1 VSDSAS
7 QIVILGH
14 TGFIGNALLAHFCTN
29 GDIPIRG
36 FDSSSLDLTQPAAL
50 AALAAILDSQTI
62 LVFAAAHTLDRAAD
76 SLDIFDAN
84 MAMVLN
90 VARVLTMQPVRKC
103 VYFSTMSVYGDRTSN
118 LALREDTPVA
128 PTTYYAAAKYAG
140 ECILQQVAHAADL
153 PLLVLRPCRV
163 EGPGVCYAN
172 YGPVYFLRSILSDGT
187 VWLYGDGRERRDH
200 LYIHDLVRIVAH
212 LVCGDY
218 TGVYNL
224 ASGQS
229 YSYLEIL
236 AYLQGVVPQEFT
248 VHYRPRTRP
257 LIHQQCD
264 ISKLL
269 RAMPHCQFTS
279 LTERIQATY
288 DYYASRQ
295 HAAD

>member
-1 VSDSAS
+1 VLDSAS

-14 TGFIGNALLAHFCTN
+14 TGFIGNALLAHFRTN
-29 GDIPIRG
+29 GNIPIRG
-36 FDSSSLDLTQPAAL
+36 FDSSSLDLMQPAAL
-50 AALAAILDSQTI
+50 AALTAVLDSRTI

-84 MAMVLN
+84 MAMALN

-103 VYFSTMSVYGDRTSN
+103 VYFSTMSVYGDRTSH

-140 ECILQQVAHAADL
+140 ECILQQVAHAADF
-153 PLLVLRPCRV
+153 PLLILRPCRV
-163 EGPGVCYAN
+163 EGPGARYAN
-172 YGPVYFLRSILSDGT
+172 YGPVCFLRSILDDGA

-229 YSYLEIL
+229 HSYLEIL
-236 AYLQGVVPQEFT
+236 ACLQDIVPQKFA
-248 VHYRPRTRP
+248 VQHRPRTRP
-257 LIHQQCD
+257 LIQQQCD

-269 RAMPHCQFTS
+269 GAMPHYQFTP
-279 LTERIQATY
+279 LMERLQATY

-295 HAAD
+295 

>member
-1 VSDSAS
+1 VSDSTS

-14 TGFIGNALLAHFCTN
+14 SGFIGNALFEHFCTN
-29 GDIPIRG
+29 GDIPVHG
-36 FDSSSLDLTQPAAL
+36 FDSSSLDLTQPAAM
-50 AALAAILDSQTI
+50 AALAAVLDTQTL
-62 LVFAAAHTLDRAAD
+62 LVFTAAHTLDRAAD
-76 SLDIFDAN
+76 CLDTFDTN
-84 MAMVLN
+84 MAMALN

-103 VYFSTMSVYGDRTSN
+103 VYFSTMSVYGDRASN
-118 LALREDTPVA
+118 LSLREDTPVA

-140 ECILQQVAHAADL
+140 ECILQQVAHAADF

-163 EGPGVCYAN
+163 EGPGACYAS
-172 YGPVYFLRSILSDGT
+172 YGPVHFIRAILGNST

-229 YSYLEIL
+229 HSYLEIL
-236 AYLQGVVPQEFT
+236 ACLQDIVPQEFT
-248 VHYRPRTRP
+248 IHYQPRTRP

-269 RAMPHCQFTS
+269 RAMPHCQFTP
-279 LTERIQATY
+279 LTERLRTIY

-295 HAAD
+295 QVAG

>member
-7 QIVILGH
+7 QIIILGH
-14 TGFIGNALLAHFCTN
+14 SGFIGKALFEHFCAN
-29 GDIPIRG
+29 GDIPVRG
-36 FDSSSLDLTQPAAL
+36 FDSSSLDLTLPAGLSAL
-50 AALAAILDSQTI
+50 AAVLDSRTI
-62 LVFAAAHTLDRAAD
+62 LIFAAAHTLDRTAD

-84 MAMVLN
+84 MAMALN
-90 VARVLTMQPVRKC
+90 VARVLTMHPVRKC

-118 LALREDTPVA
+118 MALREDTPVA

-140 ECILQQVAHAADL
+140 ECILQQVAHVADF
-153 PLLVLRPCRV
+153 PLLVLRPCYV
-163 EGPGVCYAN
+163 AGPGARAAHCVPA
-172 YGPVYFLRSILSDGT
+172 YFLRSILGDGT
-187 VWLYGDGRERRDH
+187 VYLSGDGRECRDH

-229 YSYLEIL
+229 HSPLEIL
-236 AYLQGVVPQEFT
+236 ACLQDIVPQEFM
-248 VHYRPRTRP
+248 VQYRPRTRP

-269 RAMPHCQFTS
+269 HAMPHCQFTP
-279 LTERIQATY
+279 LTERLQVTY
-288 DYYASRQ
+288 DYYASQ
-295 HAAD
+295 QQAAD